1 VSSSRAEDSAIG
13 PDWAAWARF
22 SAVSMVFCDTCK
34 TRYRM
39 ADAPC
44 ELRYLD
50 DETVELVFDEPQ
62 WAVTPGQSAVLYD
75 GDVCLGGGIIMST
88 DKPVIITR

>member
-1 VSSSRAEDSAIG
+1 
-13 PDWAAWARF
+13 
-22 SAVSMVFCDTCK
+22 
-34 TRYRM
+34 M

-44 ELRYLD
+44 TLRYLD

-88 DKPVIITR
+88 DKPVIITA